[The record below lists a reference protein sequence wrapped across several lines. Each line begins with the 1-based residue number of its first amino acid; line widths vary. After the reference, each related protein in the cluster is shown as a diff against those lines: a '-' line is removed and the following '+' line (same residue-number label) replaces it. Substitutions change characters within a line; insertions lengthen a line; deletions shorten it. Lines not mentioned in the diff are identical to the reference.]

1 MEKRMRLGTIAVLAC
16 AFFASVA
23 LSGAARAGDTPSTLT
38 GAKSVGA
45 DEVAKAQAAGAVVID
60 SRVAS
65 EYADGHIKGAISV
78 PYREK
83 SEKSASFDAS
93 QDEFNVAKLPADK
106 AAPIVIY
113 CNGPEC
119 WKSYKASSASIKAGY
134 TNILWYREGFPD
146 WKSKNRPIAAAD

>member
-1 MEKRMRLGTIAVLAC
+1 MRSGIMSLLACAVLAS
-16 AFFASVA
+16 ASLTEA
-23 LSGAARAGDTPSTLT
+23 AKAADTPPTLSGAT
-38 GAKSVGA
+38 SVDA
-45 DEVAKAQAAGAVVID
+45 AAVAKAQSAGAVVVD
-60 SRVAS
+60 TRVAS

-83 SEKSASFDAS
+83 SEKSASFDAN
-93 QDEFNVAKLPADK
+93 QDEFKLAKLPADK

-119 WKSYKASSASIKAGY
+119 WKSFKGSTVSIKAGY

-146 WKSKNRPIAAAD
+146 WKSKNMPIGTAE